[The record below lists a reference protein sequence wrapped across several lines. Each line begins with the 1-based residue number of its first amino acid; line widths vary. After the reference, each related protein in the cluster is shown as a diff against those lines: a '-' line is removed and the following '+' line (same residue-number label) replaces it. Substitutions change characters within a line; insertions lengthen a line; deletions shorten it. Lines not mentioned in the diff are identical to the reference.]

1 MLATLLGKTGAGIA
15 GCWYHQ
21 SMQMPAKSVSVHFVE
36 IDANSAGQRIDNFLI
51 TYLKGVPKTRIY
63 RLLRKGEVRVNKGRV
78 KAEYKLAHGDQV
90 RIPPVRVAETRAPVI
105 PGSKVLELVGQAV
118 IYEDDDLLAVNK
130 PTGMAVHGGSGVN
143 LGLIEILRHLY
154 GSKRLELVH
163 RIDRDT
169 SGCVLV
175 AKRRSALRMLQD
187 QFREG
192 RVGKR
197 YHTLVAGK
205 WPRHY
210 NRVEAPLLKNQ
221 LASGERI
228 VRVSGEGKASL
239 TDFAVL
245 QRFAQVT
252 LLEAKPLTGRTHQIR
267 VHTRHAGHPIVG
279 DSKYGDAECNKA
291 MRQYGVTRLFLHAAA
306 IEFEPPSGGERL
318 ALQATLADD
327 LQRALTQ
334 LEPSR
339 L

>member
-1 MLATLLGKTGAGIA
+1 M
-15 GCWYHQ
+15 
-21 SMQMPAKSVSVHFVE
+21 E
-36 IDANSAGQRIDNFLI
+36 IDANAAGQRIDNFLI
-51 TYLKGVPKTRIY
+51 TYLKGVPKTRVY
-63 RLLRKGEVRVNKGRV
+63 RLLRKGEVRVNKGRI

-90 RIPPVRVAETRAPVI
+90 RIPPVRVAETAPAVI
-105 PGSKVLELVGQAV
+105 PGSNLLELVGQAV
-118 IYEDDDLLAVNK
+118 IYEDDDMLAVNK

-154 GSKRLELVH
+154 GTKRLELVH

-175 AKRRSALRMLQD
+175 AKRRPSLRMLQD

-192 RVGKR
+192 NIDKR
-197 YHTLVAGK
+197 YQTLVVGK
-205 WPRHY
+205 WPRHA

-228 VRVSGEGKASL
+228 VRVNAEGKASQ

-245 QRFAQVT
+245 ARFARVT

-279 DSKYGDAECNKA
+279 DSKYGDVECNKE
-291 MRQYGVTRLFLHAAA
+291 MRKFGVNRLFLHAAA
-306 IEFEPPSGGERL
+306 IEFERPGEGGRL
-318 ALQATLADD
+318 KLQAPLAED
-327 LQRALTQ
+327 LQRALGQ
-334 LEPSR
+334 LESTR